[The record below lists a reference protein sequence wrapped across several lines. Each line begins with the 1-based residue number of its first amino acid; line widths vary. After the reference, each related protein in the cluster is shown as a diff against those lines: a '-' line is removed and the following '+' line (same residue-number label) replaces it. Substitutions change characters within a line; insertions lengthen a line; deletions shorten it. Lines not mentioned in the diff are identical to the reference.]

1 MTRIIAAALVLLA
14 AQAAAAQDSGA
25 VKLRLSLEEGAH
37 VGHRAPSVV
46 LPYATA
52 DSAGPATQP
61 FNLAREIDRVVV
73 LIFTR
78 NDGDPGS
85 ADDWRAFAAH
95 ESRLPPG
102 VIVVGITA
110 DSLAT
115 HVRFAR
121 ELQLP
126 FKLLSDHNSL
136 VTRRYGARRGGSIA
150 PLLVVVGRGGV
161 VRYVDPQFAPRDAAS
176 YVQLDAAIRAA
187 RERP

>member
-1 MTRIIAAALVLLA
+1 MTRGIVLALVVLA
-14 AQAAAAQDSGA
+14 AHGAAAQDSGA
-25 VKLRLSLEEGAH
+25 VKLRFSLEEGAH
-37 VGHRAPSVV
+37 VGRRAPSVV

-52 DSAGPATQP
+52 DSAGPITQP

-78 NDGDPGS
+78 KDAVPGS

-102 VIVVGITA
+102 VIVVGVTS
-110 DSLAT
+110 DSIAE

-121 ELQLP
+121 QLQLP
-126 FKLLSDHNSL
+126 YKLLSDHNAS
-136 VTRRYGARRGGSIA
+136 VTRRYGAMHGGTIT

-161 VRYVDPQFAPRDAAS
+161 VRYVDPQFAPRDPAS
-176 YVQLDAAIRAA
+176 YVQLDTAIRAA
-187 RERP
+187 RERR